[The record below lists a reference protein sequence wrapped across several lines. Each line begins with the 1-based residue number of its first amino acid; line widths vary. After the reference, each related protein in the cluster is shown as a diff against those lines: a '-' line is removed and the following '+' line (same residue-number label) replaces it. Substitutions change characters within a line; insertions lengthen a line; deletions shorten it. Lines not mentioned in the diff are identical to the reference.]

1 MAISTNGTIIT
12 RLAGALYN
20 EYLSNASYTEL
31 NATPAATVAANMLS
45 SDFAGKTDA
54 QIATTV
60 LTNLGLS
67 SVAGLNNWVAA
78 QLTAAGSTATA
89 KGAKL
94 VSMLND
100 FAMMT
105 ADATY
110 GSYATTFNSNT
121 AAGLTNSQT
130 AKATGGAFATAGKVA
145 ADAAAVEAA
154 AAKVIS
160 DAAAKVVAD
169 KAAAEAVLTTASN
182 AAATAAAAAID
193 AATAADTAVANAQTA
208 LTAANTKAALTDA
221 TVLAAT
227 TKTLADAVTAATTA
241 KTAADKAV
249 VDATTAYTAALN
261 VANPVAADVVNAN
274 ATVLIN
280 TNKATAAAKAL
291 TDAAAAAEL
300 AKTASDAATAD
311 DAAVVTAQT
320 AYTAALAAS
329 KAAAAAAV
337 TAAAA
342 SKTAAAKTTATTD
355 DAAADSVVTAAAARG
370 AIVAKAE
377 ADAAAAA
384 KAAAD
389 AAAAKVV
396 ADAAAAAKAAADA
409 AAAKVIAD
417 AEAIANA
424 PKAFT
429 LTTSANTF
437 TGAGGADYF
446 DGALSINGSAT
457 LATSDNLNGNGG
469 NDTLAAVMVGS
480 TIRPTLAS
488 IEQIEITGATGA
500 NTLDLGAAT
509 GYTSL
514 NSVSS
519 TAAGLVTFNQIN
531 AATVTGAVTSSAG
544 ATFAFTD
551 AALAGTNTFAL
562 TLDGATGTVTL
573 NDQGGSNALETVAV
587 NATGGAT
594 VLTALTTGSS
604 SGTGVGATKITVSGS
619 ANVNLGSALAT
630 QVLTLDASA
639 ATGNVTATTGA
650 STAGQT
656 VTGGSG
662 NDSFT
667 LGGTSDDSISG
678 GAGIDTITMANTNLT
693 TTDKINGGDGVDIL
707 VLSGAA
713 DYAVA
718 DTQFTGLTSIERL
731 SGATAAQGNTAG
743 VDVSVT
749 ANTLAKAS
757 GVVRFSDA
765 ATGDSAYNLSL
776 GSAYNGTAVTYDF
789 SDVADTASFLA
800 TAVGTTAVVTF
811 QGDADGITA
820 GDSLVGGNAAGDTLI
835 FNAAGSTGTI
845 AAGDIGGIENIT
857 VTATNGAVT
866 MTSVDTQ
873 ITDSSSTALVI
884 NAAAASGNSTFT
896 LASIAHAMT
905 YTGSAFVDSV
915 TSGGGNDNITL
926 GGGNDR
932 FTTASANLTSAD
944 TINGGDDN
952 DTIAISDAATVV
964 DSDYTRVTNVEQLTL
979 GAFTNSITLD
989 VLANA
994 SGLARVNGST
1004 GVDTVAIGAGFTNA
1018 IRVDISTGAGDSA
1031 IVTGVAALTAVTT
1044 ETGLTADD
1052 VLTGGTTANDVLLL
1066 TGDAGTGNFTGVSA
1080 IETYRVVGDA
1090 GAVGITLVEANIA
1103 GGSTLVV
1110 DASALASGTNALTLV
1125 ASADNDGKIS
1135 VTGGAGTDAITLTVS
1150 GADYVSGGDAVD
1162 TVTVTSA
1169 GFTSADTFDGGNG
1182 NDIITLSDVST
1193 VVDADFTNVTSV
1205 MTLTH
1210 VTPAHNMTAT
1220 LGALAQA
1227 AGITSVIGGTGVDTV
1242 TIGSG
1247 YTGTVRVTTGAGGSD
1262 IVSASGSAAT
1272 LAIQTSANDI
1282 DAGDTWTG
1290 GTGSSDVLRISAGTA
1305 IASALAGVTGFEQ
1318 ITVSAD
1324 AAVNLTLADV
1334 NIAAGVNMIVSGA
1347 SLITTNALTFNASNE
1362 TNGTVSVTGGAG
1374 ADIITGGG
1382 LNDTI
1387 VGDAGNDIIDGG
1399 AGDDSVNAGSGTDT
1413 VTINAA
1419 GDVADGGS
1427 GTDTLTV
1434 TSIGAG
1440 TFVIDLSATGDQLTT
1455 FNGAANAGLQQGFE
1469 IVDLSTVNGRVT
1481 GTASASGSTI
1491 TGGAAADSLTGG
1503 AGNDSLT
1510 GNAGADVLIAGA
1522 GVDTLVGGSG
1532 NDAYTIT
1539 LSTVGVHDDT
1549 VTETTNTGSTADS
1562 LTVLGASPTTRA
1574 VLDLTTAGLG
1584 NSLIETLDITALSV
1598 AGATVTVG
1606 ANATTV
1612 LGSDF
1617 VDSITGGAS
1626 TDSLLG
1632 GAGGDIINAG
1642 DGADSIDGGAGDDF
1656 LKADSALEND
1666 VDVITGGTGNDTI
1679 VVADTAAD
1687 NVIEAASG
1695 GSNDTLFVNGVDAS
1709 AIVVNGAADF
1719 TGASGLGIEQIVI
1732 STAGTATFIGAQ
1744 LTGNTIN
1751 ITEQAA
1757 GNSSLVVTATA
1768 SATTDLSSLTFNAGS
1783 YVDSTG
1789 TIVAGIARTSVTDTV
1804 LINATDNTTHTIVG
1818 TIHGDSIT
1826 GGAQIDTITPGNGLD
1841 TVIGAAGADVIDLTE
1856 TAASADSYVITGETA
1871 AADGLDSITGF
1882 AIANDIIR
1890 IVDGGTA
1897 ILGAATKVFAMG
1909 TQTSLKAGTG
1919 SVAETA
1925 VGSNVF
1931 VITSA
1936 IGTYTGAGMQAVL
1949 ADITA
1954 GASADVGNGIII
1966 IAAAATGN
1974 AGIWYDAA
1982 GGANDSVNIGT
1993 LVGIV
1998 LADLASLTTANFVI
2012 G

>member
-1 MAISTNGTIIT
+1 
-12 RLAGALYN
+12 
-20 EYLSNASYTEL
+20 
-31 NATPAATVAANMLS
+31 
-45 SDFAGKTDA
+45 
-54 QIATTV
+54 
-60 LTNLGLS
+60 
-67 SVAGLNNWVAA
+67 
-78 QLTAAGSTATA
+78 
-89 KGAKL
+89 
-94 VSMLND
+94 
-100 FAMMT
+100 
-105 ADATY
+105 
-110 GSYATTFNSNT
+110 
-121 AAGLTNSQT
+121 
-130 AKATGGAFATAGKVA
+130 
-145 ADAAAVEAA
+145 
-154 AAKVIS
+154 
-160 DAAAKVVAD
+160 
-169 KAAAEAVLTTASN
+169 
-182 AAATAAAAAID
+182 
-193 AATAADTAVANAQTA
+193 
-208 LTAANTKAALTDA
+208 
-221 TVLAAT
+221 
-227 TKTLADAVTAATTA
+227 
-241 KTAADKAV
+241 
-249 VDATTAYTAALN
+249 
-261 VANPVAADVVNAN
+261 
-274 ATVLIN
+274 
-280 TNKATAAAKAL
+280 
-291 TDAAAAAEL
+291 
-300 AKTASDAATAD
+300 
-311 DAAVVTAQT
+311 
-320 AYTAALAAS
+320 
-329 KAAAAAAV
+329 
-337 TAAAA
+337 
-342 SKTAAAKTTATTD
+342 
-355 DAAADSVVTAAAARG
+355 
-370 AIVAKAE
+370 
-377 ADAAAAA
+377 
-384 KAAAD
+384 
-389 AAAAKVV
+389 
-396 ADAAAAAKAAADA
+396 
-409 AAAKVIAD
+409 
-417 AEAIANA
+417 
-424 PKAFT
+424 
-429 LTTSANTF
+429 
-437 TGAGGADYF
+437 
-446 DGALSINGSAT
+446 
-457 LATSDNLNGNGG
+457 
-469 NDTLAAVMVGS
+469 
-480 TIRPTLAS
+480 
-488 IEQIEITGATGA
+488 
-500 NTLDLGAAT
+500 
-509 GYTSL
+509 
-514 NSVSS
+514 
-519 TAAGLVTFNQIN
+519 
-531 AATVTGAVTSSAG
+531 
-544 ATFAFTD
+544 
-551 AALAGTNTFAL
+551 
-562 TLDGATGTVTL
+562 VTL

-587 NATGGAT
+587 NATGGAS

-604 SGTGVGATKITVSGS
+604 SGTGVGTTTVTVKGS

-731 SGATAAQGNTAG
+731 SGATVAQGNTAG

-989 VLANA
+989 TLANA

-1066 TGDAGTGNFTGVSA
+1066 TGDAGTGDFTGVSA

-1150 GADYVSGGDAVD
+1150 GADYVSGGDAID

-1169 GFTSADTFDGGNG
+1169 GFTSADTVDGGNG

-1210 VTPAHNMTAT
+1210 VTSAHNMTAT

-1290 GTGSSDVLRISAGTA
+1290 GTGSSDVLRISTGTA

-1324 AAVNLTLADV
+1324 NAVNLTLADV
-1334 NIAAGVNMIVSGA
+1334 NIAAGVNMIVNGA

-1419 GDVADGGS
+1419 GDIADGGS

-1491 TGGAAADSLTGG
+1491 TGGSAADTLTGG

-1510 GNAGADVLIAGA
+1510 GNAGADVLVAGA
-1522 GVDTLVGGSG
+1522 GIDTLIGGNG

-1539 LSTVGVHDDT
+1539 LSTVGIHDDT
-1549 VTETTNTGSTADS
+1549 VTEAGTTGGTTDS

-1574 VLDLTTAGLG
+1574 VLNLTTAGLG

-1656 LKADSALEND
+1656 LKADSTTEND
-1666 VDVITGGTGNDTI
+1666 VDIITGGTGNDTI
-1679 VVADTAAD
+1679 VIADAGEAD
-1687 NVIEAASG
+1687 DVIEAAG
-1695 GSNDTLFVNGVDAS
+1695 GGTNDTLFVNGISAAS
-1709 AIVVNGAADF
+1709 VVVNGAADF
-1719 TGASGLGIEQIVI
+1719 TGANGLGIEQIVI
-1732 STAGTATFIGAQ
+1732 STGGTATFIGAQ

-1757 GNSSLVVTATA
+1757 GTSSLVVTATA
-1768 SATTDLSSLTFNAGS
+1768 AGTTNLSSLTFAAGS

-1789 TIVAGIARTSVTDTV
+1789 TIVAGNARTDGNDTV
-1804 LINATDNTTHTIVG
+1804 VINATDASAHVVTG
-1818 TIHGDSIT
+1818 TSHADSIT
-1826 GGAQIDTITPGNGLD
+1826 GGADVDTISGGAGAD
-1841 TVIGAAGADVIDLTE
+1841 TLIGAAGVDSLTGGTGADVFQFVGSASSTATTDISNVVSDFSVADVDIIDLATN
-1856 TAASADSYVITGETA
+1856 TAFRHG
-1871 AADGLDSITGF
+1871 
-1882 AIANDIIR
+1882 
-1890 IVDGGTA
+1890 
-1897 ILGAATKVFAMG
+1897 GAA
-1909 TQTSLKAGTG
+1909 LTG
-1919 SVAETA
+1919 YAETA
-1925 VGSNVF
+1925 VKG
-1931 VITSA
+1931 
-1936 IGTYTGAGMQAVL
+1936 
-1949 ADITA
+1949 
-1954 GASADVGNGIII
+1954 
-1966 IAAAATGN
+1966 
-1974 AGIWYDAA
+1974 
-1982 GGANDSVNIGT
+1982 NIGT
-1993 LVGIV
+1993 AVGMQVFGSNITVADAAVGPTLAEIETYFGAIEVFFNGGADDAVYVIVDNGTDSFILDLQSGAGNKVFTAASDGGVVIARLVGV
-1998 LADLASLTTANFVI
+1998 ADAMTLSAANFADFTA
-2012 G
+2012 

>member
-1 MAISTNGTIIT
+1 MAISTNGTVIA
-12 RLAGALYN
+12 RLAGGLYN
-20 EYLSNASYTEL
+20 QTLSNATYNEVVAVVKSAADI
-31 NATPAATVAANMLS
+31 NALANDLYAR
-45 SDFAGKTDA
+45 DFASKSDLSV
-54 QIATTV
+54 ATTLV
-60 LTNLGLS
+60 SNLGLS
-67 SVAGLNNWVAA
+67 STVGLNNWVAA
-78 QLTAAGSTATA
+78 QLTAAGTAG
-89 KGAKL
+89 KGAKI
-94 VSMLND
+94 VSLLND
-100 FAMMT
+100 FANLT
-105 ADATY
+105 SDATY
-110 GSYATTFNSNT
+110 GSSATAFNAKT
-121 AAGLTNSQT
+121 DAALALSQT
-130 AKATGGAFATAGKVA
+130 VASKGGDFSAAATLAA
-145 ADAAAVEAA
+145 ADA
-154 AAKVIS
+154 
-160 DAAAKVVAD
+160 
-169 KAAAEAVLTTASN
+169 
-182 AAATAAAAAID
+182 
-193 AATAADTAVANAQTA
+193 
-208 LTAANTKAALTDA
+208 
-221 TVLAAT
+221 
-227 TKTLADAVTAATTA
+227 
-241 KTAADKAV
+241 
-249 VDATTAYTAALN
+249 
-261 VANPVAADVVNAN
+261 
-274 ATVLIN
+274 
-280 TNKATAAAKAL
+280 
-291 TDAAAAAEL
+291 
-300 AKTASDAATAD
+300 
-311 DAAVVTAQT
+311 
-320 AYTAALAAS
+320 
-329 KAAAAAAV
+329 
-337 TAAAA
+337 
-342 SKTAAAKTTATTD
+342 
-355 DAAADSVVTAAAARG
+355 
-370 AIVAKAE
+370 
-377 ADAAAAA
+377 AAAAA
-384 KAAAD
+384 KAAAEAAAKATAD
-389 AAAAKVV
+389 AAAQATADAAAKV
-396 ADAAAAAKAAADA
+396 AAD

-417 AEAIANA
+417 AAAAANA
-424 PKAFT
+424 PKTFT
-429 LTTSANTF
+429 LTTSANAF

-446 DGALSINGSAT
+446 DGALSVNGSAT
-457 LATSDNLNGNGG
+457 LATSDNLNGNDG

-514 NSVSS
+514 SSVSS

-604 SGTGVGATKITVSGS
+604 SGTGVGATKVTVSGS

-678 GAGIDTITMANTNLT
+678 GAGIDTITMANGNLT
-693 TTDKINGGDGVDIL
+693 TTDKLNGGDGVDIL

-731 SGATAAQGNTAG
+731 SGATVAQGNTAG

-915 TSGGGNDNITL
+915 TSGSGNDNITL

-979 GAFTNSITLD
+979 GAFANSITID
-989 VLANA
+989 TLANA

-1103 GGSTLVV
+1103 GGTTLVV

-1135 VTGGAGTDAITLTVS
+1135 VTGGAGADAVTLTVS
-1150 GADYVSGGDAVD
+1150 GADYVSGGDAID
-1162 TVTVTSA
+1162 TITVTSA
-1169 GFTSADTFDGGNG
+1169 GFTSADTIDGGNG
-1182 NDIITLSDVST
+1182 NDIITLSDAST

-1210 VTPAHNMTAT
+1210 VTAGDAMVAT
-1220 LGALAQA
+1220 LGAFAQA

-1290 GTGSSDVLRISAGTA
+1290 GTGSSDVLRISTGTA

-1324 AAVNLTLADV
+1324 NAVNLTLADV
-1334 NIAAGVNMIVSGA
+1334 NIAAGVNMIVNGT

-1419 GDVADGGS
+1419 GDIADGGS

-1491 TGGAAADSLTGG
+1491 TGGSAADTLTGG
-1503 AGNDSLT
+1503 SGNDSLT
-1510 GNAGADVLIAGA
+1510 GNAGADVLVAGA
-1522 GVDTLVGGSG
+1522 GIDTLIGGNG

-1549 VTETTNTGSTADS
+1549 VTEAGTTGGTTDS

-1574 VLDLTTAGLG
+1574 VLDLTAAGLG
-1584 NSLIETLDITALSV
+1584 NSLIETLDITALTV

-1617 VDSITGGAS
+1617 VDSITGGAAA
-1626 TDSLLG
+1626 DSLLG
-1632 GAGGDIINAG
+1632 GAGADIINAG

-1656 LKADSALEND
+1656 LKADTSGDND
-1666 VDVITGGTGNDTI
+1666 VDIITGGTGNDTI
-1679 VVADTAAD
+1679 VIADAGEAD
-1687 NVIEAASG
+1687 DVIEAAG
-1695 GSNDTLFVNGVDAS
+1695 GGTNDTLFVNGISAAS
-1709 AIVVNGAADF
+1709 VVVNGAADF
-1719 TGASGLGIEQIVI
+1719 TGANGLGIEQIVI
-1732 STAGTATFIGAQ
+1732 STGGTATFIGAQ

-1757 GNSSLVVTATA
+1757 GTSSLVVTATA
-1768 SATTDLSSLTFNAGS
+1768 TGTTDLSGLTFTAGS
-1783 YVDSTG
+1783 YVNSAG
-1789 TIVAGIARTSVTDTV
+1789 TIVAGIARTDGTDTI
-1804 LINATDNTTHTIVG
+1804 LINATDASAHTLVG
-1818 TIHGDSIT
+1818 TSHADSIT
-1826 GGAQIDTITPGNGLD
+1826 GGAVIDTVTPGNGAD
-1841 TVIGAAGADVIDLTE
+1841 TVVGAAGADVIDLTE
-1856 TAASADSYVITGETA
+1856 TVASADSYVILGTSVAT
-1871 AADGLDSITGF
+1871 DGTDSITGF
-1882 AIANDIIR
+1882 VIANDIIR
-1890 IVDGGTA
+1890 IIDTDTAIFGTA
-1897 ILGAATKVFAMG
+1897 AKGFASGLGTALGLGATDMSAANIIVITD
-1909 TQTSLKAGTG
+1909 TQTQ
-1919 SVAETA
+1919 
-1925 VGSNVF
+1925 
-1931 VITSA
+1931 
-1936 IGTYTGAGMQAVL
+1936 TGAGIQAL
-1949 ADITA
+1949 IATINGGA
-1954 GASADVGNGIII
+1954 GNNIPDGVIII
-1966 IAAAATGN
+1966 SAAAGN
-1974 AGIWYDAA
+1974 ANIWYDAA
-1982 GGANDSVNIGT
+1982 VANTDSVLIGT
-1993 LVGIV
+1993 LVGIN
-1998 LADLASLTTANFVI
+1998 LAALAGLATANFVI
-2012 G
+2012 A